1 MKVIRLRLREESSNY
16 SGKAFSPGSAT
27 LFFIPNR
34 EQNLLKKGS
43 KGVAICVETGITTKV
58 EKSDN
63 MDIRFNGIPID
74 NSIQE
79 EVAKRLKFTGKIF
92 SNSDLPPSSGFGL
105 SAGAALTTLAAI
117 MGGDSR
123 IGEIYRIAHK
133 IELRRGTGLGDVQ
146 SQIEGGFHVRLKGGS
161 FPFSVT
167 ERILEKQTELVIL
180 PFRKKT
186 PTGEIIRSKSHLE
199 EIVKNG
205 NRAFSSFIKKPSLKN
220 AFVLG
225 RKFATDS
232 DLVSPRASKILE
244 DLKGKFA
251 SVSLIGE
258 SIIAIYDEETM
269 DILRKY
275 GDPIKTRISAT
286 GLILG

>member
-1 MKVIRLRLREESSNY
+1 LKVIRLRLREESSNY

>member
-1 MKVIRLRLREESSNY
+1 VIRLRLREESSNY

>member
-1 MKVIRLRLREESSNY
+1 LRLREESSNY